1 LRSVGIVG
9 HGQKLG
15 ISALLT
21 AFATMTASPHSDAG
35 LRMPAVTTVWLAAM
49 AVLGCG
55 LVFGNGRYTPLSL
68 AAVLVALS
76 LAWIGLMLSRRG
88 GEGRCSLIGGVL
100 ALVLLLPEL
109 WLNALW
115 PLWGNFAQTFW
126 PDGIAEMMAGSGV
139 VALCAVFIRGQAQR
153 VAAVGMLAIFAG
165 TAVWAGY
172 ISGDPRIDV
181 YTFTR
186 HAADALLHG
195 RNPYTIHYPLI
206 YDARQVETFYPPG
219 VVVNGEVTVGY
230 SYPPLPLLLFL
241 PAHLLGDPRWALL
254 AAMLGTAIFL
264 FRMAPGRAGFLVAMV
279 FLFAPRNIYTIGL
292 SWVEP
297 FCGLFLVG
305 FVWSLRRGSRWAPYW
320 FGAFLASKQFCVLM
334 LPLALLTL
342 PETRRPGFLLRALG
356 LAVAVTLPF
365 FVWNPAAFWEAVVA
379 FHFRNP
385 LRTDALSLAVTVYR
399 NWGVILPPALSFGM
413 ALAALWTVS
422 RGSQPGLLRFLG
434 GGAVVW
440 LVFFVT
446 AKQAFC
452 NYYYLALIFLAAAA
466 AVSLPV
472 IKSQADARPPERA

>member
-1 LRSVGIVG
+1 MP
-9 HGQKLG
+9 
-15 ISALLT
+15 A
-21 AFATMTASPHSDAG
+21 ATMTWTAAG
-35 LRMPAVTTVWLAAM
+35 V
-49 AVLGCG
+49 VLGCG

-68 AAVLVALS
+68 ATVLLALS
-76 LAWIGLMLSRRG
+76 LSWMGLALAGRVPG
-88 GEGRCSLIGGVL
+88 GRCWTAGGI
-100 ALVLLLPEL
+100 LVLFLLFLEL

-115 PLWGNFAQTFW
+115 PLWGDFATKFW
-126 PDGIAEMMAGSGV
+126 PDGIAQMMAGAGLV
-139 VALCAVFIRGQAQR
+139 VMCAVFMRERVQR
-153 VAAVGMLAIFAG
+153 VAATAMLAIFAG

-172 ISGDPRIDV
+172 ISGAPHIDV
-181 YTFTR
+181 HTFTR

-195 RNPYTIHYPLI
+195 RNPYAIHYPLI
-206 YDARQVETFYPPG
+206 YDAPLAETFYPPG

-241 PAHLLGDPRWALL
+241 PAHMVGDPRWALL
-254 AAMLGTAIFL
+254 AAAIGTAVFL
-264 FRMAPGRAGFLVAMV
+264 LRLAPGRVGFLVAMA

-292 SWVEP
+292 GWVEP

-342 PETRRPGFLLRALG
+342 PETRRPGFLLRAFG
-356 LAVAVTLPF
+356 LVVAITLPF
-365 FVWNPAAFWEAVVA
+365 FVWNPAAFWDAVVA

-399 NWGVILPPALSFGM
+399 NWGVILPPVLSFGM
-413 ALAALWTVS
+413 ALATLWVVS
-422 RGSQPGLLRFLG
+422 RGSQPGQLRFLG

-452 NYYYLALIFLAAAA
+452 NYYYLALVFLAAAA
-466 AVSLPV
+466 AVSLPAV
-472 IKSQADARPPERA
+472 KPQADAPSPERA

>member
-1 LRSVGIVG
+1 
-9 HGQKLG
+9 
-15 ISALLT
+15 
-21 AFATMTASPHSDAG
+21 MTASLRCDED
-35 LRMPAVTTVWLAAM
+35 LRMPVVTTVWLAAM

-55 LVFGNGRYTPLSL
+55 LVFGNGRYTPHSL
-68 AAVLVALS
+68 AAVLLALS
-76 LAWIGLMLSRRG
+76 LAWIGLTLA
-88 GEGRCSLIGGVL
+88 GRATGFKCWSTGGVL
-100 ALVLLLPEL
+100 MLLFLAGEL

-115 PLWGNFAQTFW
+115 PLWGDLVSKFW
-126 PDGIAEMMAGSGV
+126 PDGLAQMMAGAGAV
-139 VALCAVFIRGQAQR
+139 MVCTLFLRGWPQHVAVMFT
-153 VAAVGMLAIFAG
+153 LAIFAG
-165 TAVWAGY
+165 ASVWAGY
-172 ISGDPRIDV
+172 ISGAPHIDV

-195 RNPYTIHYPLI
+195 RNPYAIHYPLI
-206 YDARQVETFYPPG
+206 YDARLVETFYPPG

-264 FRMAPGRAGFLVAMV
+264 LRLAPARAGFLVAMV
-279 FLFAPRNIYTIGL
+279 FLFAPRNIYTVGQ

-365 FVWNPAAFWEAVVA
+365 FVWNPAAFWEAVGA

-399 NWGVILPPALSFGM
+399 NWGMILPPALSFGM

-452 NYYYLALIFLAAAA
+452 NYYYLALVFLAAAA
-466 AVSLPV
+466 AVSLPA
-472 IKSQADARPPERA
+472 IKPQADARPPERA